1 MYLNQVRFRSHYHIL
16 TIFGCELHTYDFN
29 FNEFLMVGCSYKYED
44 KLTIITKEVKQ
55 KYRFELWS
63 KTLYKIPLTLTV
75 AYNETHLFSPDIR
88 QNCALIYA
96 ALECKDP
103 ITIIADFLF
112 NLIIFDYSLYKCV
125 NL

>member
-1 MYLNQVRFRSHYHIL
+1 MYLNDIHTVPQYC
-16 TIFGCELHTYDFN
+16 TISIVGDVIWVYDFD
-29 FNEFLMVGCSYKYED
+29 FN
-44 KLTIITKEVKQ
+44 KLLFGGFGSSDDELKITANKARQ
-55 KYRFELWS
+55 KYIFLSRDN
-63 KTLYKIPLTLTV
+63 TLYRVPRTLIV

-88 QNCALIYA
+88 QNCAHIYA

-112 NLIIFDYSLYKCV
+112 NLIIFDYSLYRCV